1 MHVTINRY
9 LLTSALLALL
19 VSQDAVAATK
29 KRVPITANVALATDY
44 IWRGLTQTS
53 RNPAISGGFDY
64 AHESGFYA
72 GTWASNVEFAS
83 ADNTIDNPRASQEL
97 EGYFGYA
104 HKINDSLGVTLG
116 YIYYDYP
123 GANASHNYDFQEGAL
138 SATYTHSDM
147 SMTLGVNYSDNFWG
161 GSGDA
166 TFVNGSV
173 TYDVDDH
180 WSVSGS
186 LGHQS
191 IENNAA
197 FGEADYSVGTFS
209 VSYAIDEVLSVTA
222 GLSKTDHSDECGDT
236 NYVLALSASF

>member
-1 MHVTINRY
+1 M
-9 LLTSALLALL
+9 ALLI
-19 VSQDAVAATK
+19 SQDAVAATK
-29 KRVPITANVALATDY
+29 KRVPVTANVALTTDY

-72 GTWASNVEFAS
+72 GTWASNVEFGNN
-83 ADNTIDNPRASQEL
+83 DNAESQEL
-97 EGYFGYA
+97 EGYFGYT

-123 GANASHNYDFQEGAL
+123 GAKASNNYDFQEGVL
-138 SATYTHSDM
+138 SATYTQSDM
-147 SMTLGVNYSDNFWG
+147 SVTVGVNYSDNFWG

-173 TYDVDDH
+173 SYNVDDH

-186 LGHQS
+186 LGRQS
-191 IENNAA
+191 IDNNAA
-197 FGEADYSVGTFS
+197 FGAADYNVGTVS
-209 VSYAIDEVLSVTA
+209 VTYAFDDVLSATA
-222 GLSKTDHSDECGDT
+222 GLSKTDLSGESGDT
-236 NYVLALSASF
+236 NYLLTISASI